1 MIGSGNRISHIFG
14 NIHAEGFKWNRMK
27 QFLDLLSHGWSLP
40 DSRGQGKRA
49 GKVFTVQEKLISSV
63 GGMSHAGAG
72 EVGRHGGRPSRGGGG
87 RCAVGADFSVFRG
100 SRCRLGGGFFAADLR
115 RWAQI
120 FLPQRHREGWG
131 MVRDF
136 PLWEPTHASCGTSG
150 ILAGCPDDKE
160 GRSPG
165 IPCLGFSL
173 WWIPLG
179 RGTRSKNIISIAKVM
194 SHYRGDAGKGIQPV
208 AHVRADFCM
217 AGHCCRES
225 RILPR
230 CFTRRGST
238 PLHHSL

>member
-120 FLPQRHREGWG
+120 LEKEEEFL
-131 MVRDF
+131 
-136 PLWEPTHASCGTSG
+136 
-150 ILAGCPDDKE
+150 
-160 GRSPG
+160 
-165 IPCLGFSL
+165 
-173 WWIPLG
+173 
-179 RGTRSKNIISIAKVM
+179 
-194 SHYRGDAGKGIQPV
+194 
-208 AHVRADFCM
+208 
-217 AGHCCRES
+217 
-225 RILPR
+225 
-230 CFTRRGST
+230 TRRGKSDDT
-238 PLHHSL
+238 AVVPPGGAMEGAALSAPTFSFSRLIWGERSARILLSRQGVAGGFALEEADVCEDAFRPVAAFGTLF